1 MPSPLVRRKGAAAV
15 LGCVGFV
22 LIGWSSLLVPS
33 LIRSVELDF
42 GKTDGDIGLFYFVY
56 AVSYATGSFGGG
68 LLTERLGRRTVLG
81 LALAVHAL
89 GFAALAIAP
98 AWPLFL
104 LAAIPAG
111 LGGGEIDGGVNGL
124 FLDLFP
130 TNRGRGLSALHL
142 FYGVGAL
149 LSPFF
154 VGQLV
159 EAGVAWQTIVLGTAV
174 TMLPVALLYT
184 LTEMPTGHHEASETA
199 SRIRVGFALP
209 LVALAIAIGC
219 YVAAEIGV
227 SSWLVRFLADAPLR
241 VATGALSLFWV
252 GLTLGR
258 LTSAV
263 IGDRFDHVRF
273 AVIAAVVSGLA
284 LFGAVA
290 APDLTVSVVLLAV
303 VGFAFGPVYPLI
315 MTVAGER
322 FPGRTAAVSGLL
334 AGSAVVGGTLYPPL
348 MGPLSETVGLGV
360 AMVGAAVLALASA
373 GALLLVRRPARG
385 DAAVASPA

>member
-1 MPSPLVRRKGAAAV
+1 MPSPLVRREGAAAV
-15 LGCVGFV
+15 LGCLGFI
-22 LIGWSSLLVPS
+22 LIGWSGLLVPS
-33 LIRSVELDF
+33 LIRSIELDF
-42 GKTDGDIGLFYFVY
+42 GKSDGDMGLFYFIY

-81 LALAVHAL
+81 LALAIHGL
-89 GFAALAIAP
+89 GFASLAIAP

-104 LAAIPAG
+104 IAAIPAG
-111 LGGGEIDGGVNGL
+111 LGGGEMDGGVNGL

-149 LSPFF
+149 LSPLF
-154 VGQLV
+154 VGLLV
-159 EAGVAWQTIVLGTAV
+159 EAGVAWQAIVLGTAV

-184 LTEMPTGHHEASETA
+184 MTDMPTGHHEVAETA
-199 SRIRVGFALP
+199 SRIRVGFAVP

-263 IGDRFDHVRF
+263 IGDRFDHLRF

-290 APDLTVSVVLLAV
+290 APDLTVSIVLLTV

-322 FPGRTAAVSGLL
+322 FPGRTAAISGLL
-334 AGSAVVGGTLYPPL
+334 AGSAVVGGTLYPPV
-348 MGPLSETVGLGV
+348 MGLLSETVGLGV
-360 AMVGAAVLALASA
+360 AIVGAGVLTLASA
-373 GALLLVRRPARG
+373 AALLLVRRPG
-385 DAAVASPA
+385 GGEWAVPSEA

>member
-1 MPSPLVRRKGAAAV
+1 MPFLLVRRKGAAAV
-15 LGCVGFV
+15 FGCVGFI
-22 LIGWSSLLVPS
+22 LIGWSGLLVPS
-33 LIRSVELDF
+33 LIRSIELDF
-42 GKTDGDIGLFYFVY
+42 GKTDGDMGLFYFLY

-81 LALAVHAL
+81 LALAVHAF
-89 GFAALAIAP
+89 GFAGLAGAP
-98 AWPLFL
+98 VWPLFL

-130 TNRGRGLSALHL
+130 NNRGRGLSALHL

-149 LSPFF
+149 LSPLF
-154 VGQLV
+154 VGLLV
-159 EAGVAWQTIVLGTAV
+159 EAGVAWQAIVLVTAV
-174 TMLPVALLYT
+174 VMLPVALLYT
-184 LTEMPTGHHEASETA
+184 VTDMPTGHHEVAETG

-209 LVALAIAIGC
+209 LVALAIAISC
-219 YVAAEIGV
+219 YVASEVGV
-227 SSWLVRFLADAPLR
+227 SSWLVQFLADAPLR
-241 VATGALSLFWV
+241 LATGALSLFWL

-263 IGDRFDHVRF
+263 AGDRFDHLRF
-273 AVIAAVVSGLA
+273 AVIASVVSGLA

-290 APDLTVSVVLLAV
+290 VPDLTVSVVLLTV

-334 AGSAVVGGTLYPPL
+334 SGSAVVGGTLYPPV
-348 MGPLSETVGLGV
+348 MGFLSVTVGLGV
-360 AMVGAAVLALASA
+360 AMVGAGVLAVAAA
-373 GALLLVRRPARG
+373 GALLLVRWPARG
-385 DAAVASPA
+385 EAAVGSEA

>member
-1 MPSPLVRRKGAAAV
+1 VPFLLVRRRGAAAV
-15 LGCVGFV
+15 FGCLGFI
-22 LIGWSSLLVPS
+22 LIGWSGLLVPS
-33 LIRSVELDF
+33 LIRSIELDF
-42 GKTDGDIGLFYFVY
+42 GKTDGDMGLFYFIY

-68 LLTERLGRRTVLG
+68 LLTERLGRRAVLG
-81 LALAVHAL
+81 LALAIHAL
-89 GFAALAIAP
+89 GFAALAVAP

-111 LGGGEIDGGVNGL
+111 LGGGEMDGGVNGL

-149 LSPFF
+149 LSPLF
-154 VGQLV
+154 VGLLV
-159 EAGVAWQTIVLGTAV
+159 EAGVAWQAIVLGTALV
-174 TMLPVALLYT
+174 MLPVALLYT
-184 LTEMPTGHHEASETA
+184 VTDMPTGHHEVAETA

-219 YVAAEIGV
+219 YVASEIGV

-258 LTSAV
+258 LTSAL
-263 IGDRFDHVRF
+263 IGDRFDHLRF

-290 APDLTVSVVLLAV
+290 VPDLTVSIVLLTV

-322 FPGRTAAVSGLL
+322 FPGRTAAISGLL
-334 AGSAVVGGTLYPPL
+334 SGSAVVGGTLYPPI

-360 AMVGAAVLALASA
+360 AMVGAGVLALAAA
-373 GALLLVRRPARG
+373 GALLLVRRPG
-385 DAAVASPA
+385 GGEWAVPSEA

>member
-1 MPSPLVRRKGAAAV
+1 VPFTLVRGRTAAAV
-15 LGCVGFV
+15 LGCLGFIF
-22 LIGWSSLLVPS
+22 IGWTGLLIPS

-42 GKTDGDIGLFYFVY
+42 VKTDADMGAFYFIY
-56 AVSYATGSFGGG
+56 AVAYATGSFGGG
-68 LLTERLGRRTVLG
+68 LLTEHLGRRTVLG
-81 LALAVHAL
+81 LALALHAV
-89 GFAALAIAP
+89 GFAALAIVP
-98 AWPLFL
+98 VWPLFL

-124 FLDLFP
+124 FLDLYT

-154 VGQLV
+154 VGVLV
-159 EAGVAWQTIVLGTAV
+159 EAGVAWQSIALGTAIV
-174 TMLPVALLYT
+174 MLPLAVLYT
-184 LTEMPTGHHEASETA
+184 LTDMPTGHHEVAETA

-209 LVALAIAIGC
+209 LVALAIGIGC

-241 VATGALSLFWV
+241 VATGALSLFWL

-258 LTSAV
+258 FTSAV
-263 IGDRFDHVRF
+263 LGDRFDHVKL
-273 AVIAAVVSGLA
+273 AVLSATVSGLA
-284 LFGAVA
+284 LFAAVCVA
-290 APDLTVSVVLLAV
+290 NLAVSVALFAV

-315 MTVAGER
+315 MAVAGER

-334 AGSAVVGGTLYPPL
+334 SGTAVVGATLYPPV
-348 MGPLSETVGLGV
+348 MGFLSVTIGLGA
-360 AMVGAAVLALASA
+360 AMLGAGVLALGSA
-373 GALLLVRRPARG
+373 AALLAVRGPAREERVEVS
-385 DAAVASPA
+385 AT